1 MLALALALASGLSW
15 GTADFVGGLMT
26 RRLPPQVVLLASQ
39 GAGLVLTGA
48 LVLAIGEPIPSGDQ
62 LVFGLLGGIAGSI
75 GLASLYMGLAVGRMS
90 IVAPTAALSG
100 VVPVIVGFAQGERPG
115 AVQIAGMALAGL
127 GVVLASRTRDLDGA
141 RRSFAKGL
149 GLALSAALFLGLLV
163 VSLDAAGEA
172 SALWAAFLVRVSSTP
187 LLFLAWLFR
196 RDRRRPTKRQFG
208 SLVAVGIFD
217 NAANVSFVLAS
228 QRGLL
233 ALVTVVGSL
242 YPVSTVLLARRFL
255 HERLLRVQAVGVA
268 TALGGVALIAAG

>member
-1 MLALALALASGLSW
+1 M
-15 GTADFVGGLMT
+15 
-26 RRLPPQVVLLASQ
+26 
-39 GAGLVLTGA
+39 
-48 LVLAIGEPIPSGDQ
+48 
-62 LVFGLLGGIAGSI
+62 
-75 GLASLYMGLAVGRMS
+75 
-90 IVAPTAALSG
+90 
-100 VVPVIVGFAQGERPG
+100 
-115 AVQIAGMALAGL
+115 
-127 GVVLASRTRDLDGA
+127 DGA
-141 RRSFAKGL
+141 RRSFVKGL